1 MRIEVTRMRLPRGG
15 GAWLAP
21 LAALWVVALAL
32 GAVGV
37 FERVVNGHEGANY
50 TSYIPWGLW
59 VAVYVYFIGL
69 SAGSF
74 LVSALV
80 YVLGVK
86 RLEPLGKLALFTA
99 LVTLLVALL
108 AIWLDLGHFER
119 FWEVFTRGNPLSM
132 MAWIV
137 WLYTA
142 YFLLLSVEFWFAV
155 RADLVEWSRRPGI
168 QGRVASILL
177 LGQTDASSDALA
189 SDRRVLRVLGAIG
202 VPLAVGFH
210 GGVGAL
216 FGVVGARDYWN
227 APLYPLMFIVAAL
240 ASGGGL
246 LTFLAAFFGPR
257 RGSAEH
263 RDMVTFLGRMTMG
276 LLVVY
281 LVMLWAEFSIPLYT
295 NIPAEAKPF
304 EHVLTGPQPWIFWGF
319 QIAMGSVIPLAIFV
333 LRPRSVR
340 WLGVA
345 SLLVAGAFLATRYNV
360 VIPGLI
366 LPELEGLPT
375 AYVDRRL
382 SFSYAPS
389 VGEWLV
395 FVFIAALAVGI
406 FYAGYRLLPV
416 VTEKEAE
423 S

>member
-1 MRIEVTRMRLPRGG
+1 MRIDATKTRFSLPRS
-15 GAWLAP
+15 AWLAP
-21 LAALWVVALAL
+21 LAAAWAIALAV

-37 FERVVNGHEGANY
+37 FERVVGGHEGAGY
-50 TSYIPWGLW
+50 TSYVPWGLW

-69 SAGSF
+69 SAGTF

-99 LVTLLVALL
+99 LVTLLAALL

-119 FWEVFTRGNPLSM
+119 FWEVFARGNPMSM

-142 YFLLLSVEFWFAV
+142 YFVLLAVEFWFAI
-155 RADLVEWSRRPGI
+155 RADLVAWSFRPGI
-168 QGRVASILL
+168 QGALASLL
-177 LGQTDASSDALA
+177 LFGRTDASA
-189 SDRRVLRVLGAIG
+189 SAVTADRKVLRVLGALG
-202 VPLAVGFH
+202 VPLAIGFH

-227 APLYPLMFIVAAL
+227 APLYPPMFIIAAL

-257 RGSAEH
+257 RGSAGH
-263 RDMVTFLGRMTMG
+263 REAVTLLGQMTMG
-276 LLVVY
+276 LLIVY
-281 LVMLWAEFSIPLYT
+281 LILLWAEISIPLYS
-295 NIPAEAKPF
+295 NIPAETKPF
-304 EHVLTGPQPWIFWGF
+304 QHVLTGPQPWIFWGF
-319 QIAMGSVIPLAIFV
+319 QIALGAVVPLVIFV
-333 LRPRSVR
+333 WRPRSVN
-340 WLGVA
+340 WLGLA
-345 SLLVAGAFLATRYNV
+345 SMLVAGAFLATRYNV

-366 LPELEGLPT
+366 LPELEGLPE
-375 AYVDRRL
+375 AYADSRL
-382 SFSYAPS
+382 NFSYAPS

-395 FVFIAALAVGI
+395 FLFIASLAVGI
-406 FYAGYRLLPV
+406 FYAGYRLLPLIS
-416 VTEKEAE
+416 EKEA
-423 S
+423 